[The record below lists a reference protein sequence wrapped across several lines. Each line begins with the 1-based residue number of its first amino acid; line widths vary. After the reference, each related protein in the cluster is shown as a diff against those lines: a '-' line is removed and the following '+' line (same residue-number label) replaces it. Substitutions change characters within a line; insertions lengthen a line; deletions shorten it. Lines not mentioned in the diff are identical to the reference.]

1 MNGFRI
7 LQQRLR
13 EEGWYVDWNLPC
25 CQSCAWD
32 AVPTYFDSVYDKE
45 GYLVSHSDQEVD
57 LDKVLFNHSQDCE
70 VECDWVTCLNCG
82 GEGEID
88 DEICTECDG
97 ECDIKQV
104 PEDDD
109 YDITQADIG
118 FVCLTP
124 EQQTSSM
131 FCFAGDAKG
140 VENLKAILPIIEE
153 CGCTWHWDQTGKQR
167 IEISWSLT

>member
-1 MNGFRI
+1 MKSDLAMNGFRI

-13 EEGWYVDWNLPC
+13 KEGWYVDWNLPC
-25 CQSCAWD
+25 CQSCAWSCL
-32 AVPTYFDSVYDKE
+32 PFEHEE
-45 GYLVSHSDQEVD
+45 GPCKGKEVD
-57 LDKVLFNHSQDCE
+57 FHKVLFNHSQDCE

-82 GEGEID
+82 GEGEIEE
-88 DEICTECDG
+88 EICTECDG
-97 ECDIKQV
+97 DCDIKQI

-109 YDITQADIG
+109 YDMTQADIG
-118 FVCLTP
+118 FVCFTP

-131 FCFAGDAKG
+131 FCFGGDSKG

-167 IEISWSLT
+167 IEISWENN